1 MSFYVGREEVQIE
14 FIRLIKTWGKG
25 YIEGEYEVTGEE
37 EIIHSGLKLDEESPD
52 YMNMRMPSP
61 EECKE
66 GFKKNKEDQKKFF
79 EGEGREL
86 VKRRLIIAGGIE
98 KIEILGY
105 KINSTYTTIQVKRIE
120 KRN

>member
-1 MSFYVGREEVQIE
+1 VQIE
-14 FIRLIKTWGKG
+14 FIELIKTWGKG

-37 EIIHSGLKLDEESPD
+37 EIIHLCLKLDEESPD
-52 YMNMRMPSP
+52 YINMRMPSP

-79 EGEGREL
+79 EGEGKEL

-98 KIEILGY
+98 KIKILGY
-105 KINSTYTTIQVKRIE
+105 RINSTYSPIEIKRIE
-120 KRN
+120 KKFNQG